1 MLTNILDRI
10 SFWSFFIVVA
20 LLPIF
25 VIPFVNI
32 PIETSKTVLLV
43 LGTAISFIAWAAA
56 RFSDGRVVLPKSKLI
71 LVLFAISIFT
81 LISSFF
87 SGSIKMSLFGV
98 MFDLG
103 SFYFSLF
110 LSVFLLNTAL
120 VVNNENRA
128 KLILKGVILSSIFL
142 FVFQIARFFIPN
154 TLSLGILD
162 DKTSNL
168 LGAWNAFGIFAG
180 ALAMISMFSLEFLSP
195 TKKKKAVLVALLVV
209 SLLLIASVNF
219 SLIWRLLGILS
230 LVIFVYKISLFSF
243 KKDEAQ
249 TNKKFPTTSFAVI
262 IVSLLFFISGQFI
275 GSYLPNVLGL
285 LNIEVNPSYST
296 TWQVTK
302 SVFKAD
308 PLFGIGPNKFADAWS
323 LYKPS
328 LINSSQF
335 WNTSFSNSFGLIPTL
350 MISGGILVA
359 LLWLVFLVLIFFI
372 QLKKLLNLM
381 KEKYDHTLVLYLLL
395 ALYMFLVSIL
405 YPAGLVLFVMGF
417 VFLGV
422 FIGLYSSRT
431 NTYININFLDDPRKS
446 FVSILTLVVIII
458 ATSGITFK
466 FMEKFVSVYY
476 YGRVV
481 NATEVESAEKY
492 IRKALLLNQNDL
504 YLRTY
509 SQVYLSKLNNLISKG
524 DNLTDS
530 EKVLLQTSIDEA
542 VNGAVLATKYNKE
555 NYLNF
560 EILGFVYKNAAS
572 LGIKD
577 ASAKAIESYTEASR
591 LNPINPLMKLEIART
606 YFIDK
611 NIKSA
616 REFALQSIAIKPNFG
631 EGLIFLAELEKGE
644 GNLNSAIS
652 YAEEALK
659 YFPNDTNLA
668 DYVKTLKGNKN
679 TETKIETETKKD
691 N

>member
-168 LGAWNAFGIFAG
+168 LGSWNAFGIFAG

-209 SLLLIASVNF
+209 SLILIASVNF

-359 LLWLVFLVLIFFI
+359 LLWLVFLILIFFI

-422 FIGLYSSRT
+422 FIGLYSSRV

-577 ASAKAIESYTEASR
+577 ASSKAIESYTEASR

>member
-1 MLTNILDRI
+1 
-10 SFWSFFIVVA
+10 

-71 LVLFAISIFT
+71 LVFFAISIFT
-81 LISSFF
+81 LISSLF

-98 MFDLG
+98 MFDIG

-110 LSVFLLNTAL
+110 LAIFLLNTAL
-120 VVNNENRA
+120 VVNNENKA
-128 KLILKGVILSSIFL
+128 KLILKGIILSSFVL

-162 DKTSNL
+162 DKTNNL
-168 LGAWNAFGIFAG
+168 LGSWNAFGIFAG
-180 ALAMISMFSLEFLSP
+180 ALAIISMFSLEFLSP
-195 TKKKKAVLVALLVV
+195 TKKKKILLTAILII
-209 SLLLIASVNF
+209 SLFLIASVNF
-219 SLIWRLLGILS
+219 PLIWRLLGIVS

-243 KKDEAQ
+243 KKDENQ
-249 TNKKFPTTSFAVI
+249 TNKKFPTTSFSVI
-262 IVSLLFFISGQFI
+262 IVALLFFISGQFI

-302 SVFKAD
+302 SVFKEN
-308 PLFGIGPNKFADAWS
+308 PLLGIGPNKFADAWS

-328 LINSSQF
+328 LINGSQF
-335 WNTSFSNSFGLIPTL
+335 WNTPFSNAFGLIPTL
-350 MISGGILVA
+350 MINGGILVG
-359 LLWLVFLVLIFFI
+359 LLWLVFLVLTIFSG
-372 QLKKLLNLM
+372 LKKLLNLI
-381 KEKYDHTLVLYLLL
+381 KEKYDHTLVLYFLL
-395 ALYMFLVSIL
+395 AIYMLLVSIL
-405 YPAGLVLFVMGF
+405 YPAGLVLFVMSF
-417 VFLGV
+417 VFLGI
-422 FIGLYSSRT
+422 FIGLYANRV
-431 NTYININFLDDPRKS
+431 NNYVNINFLDDPRKS
-446 FVSILTLVVIII
+446 FVSILTLVLVII

-476 YGRVV
+476 YGKVV

-509 SQVYLSKLNNLISKG
+509 SQVYLSKLNSLISKG
-524 DNLTDS
+524 DSLTDS

-577 ASAKAIESYTEASR
+577 ASTKAVESYTEASR
-591 LNPINPLMKLEIART
+591 LNPLNPLMKLEIART

-616 REFALQSIAIKPNFG
+616 REFALASIAIKPNFG

-644 GNLNSAIS
+644 GNINSAIS

-659 YFPNDTNLA
+659 YFPNDTNLV

-679 TETKIETETKKD
+679 TETKVEIEKD

>member
-10 SFWSFFIVVA
+10 SFWSFFVVVA

-71 LVLFAISIFT
+71 LVFFAISIFT
-81 LISSFF
+81 LISSLF

-98 MFDLG
+98 MFDIG

-110 LSVFLLNTAL
+110 LAIFLLNTAL
-120 VVNNENRA
+120 VVNNENKA
-128 KLILKGVILSSIFL
+128 KLILKGIILSSFVL

-162 DKTSNL
+162 DKTNNL
-168 LGAWNAFGIFAG
+168 LGSWNAFGIFAG
-180 ALAMISMFSLEFLSP
+180 ALAIISMFSLEFLSP
-195 TKKKKAVLVALLVV
+195 TKKKKILLTAILII
-209 SLLLIASVNF
+209 SLFLIASVNF
-219 SLIWRLLGILS
+219 PLIWRLLGIVS

-243 KKDEAQ
+243 KKDENQ
-249 TNKKFPTTSFAVI
+249 TNKKFPTTSFSVI
-262 IVSLLFFISGQFI
+262 IVALLFFISGQFI

-302 SVFKAD
+302 SVFKEN
-308 PLFGIGPNKFADAWS
+308 PLLGIGPNKFADAWS

-328 LINSSQF
+328 LINGSQF
-335 WNTSFSNSFGLIPTL
+335 WNTPFSNAFGLIPTL
-350 MISGGILVA
+350 MINGGILVG
-359 LLWLVFLVLIFFI
+359 LLWLVFLVLTIFSG
-372 QLKKLLNLM
+372 LKKLLNLI
-381 KEKYDHTLVLYLLL
+381 KEKYDHTLVLYFLL
-395 ALYMFLVSIL
+395 AIYMLLVSIL
-405 YPAGLVLFVMGF
+405 YPAGLVLFVMSF
-417 VFLGV
+417 VFLGI
-422 FIGLYSSRT
+422 FIGLYANRV
-431 NTYININFLDDPRKS
+431 NNYVNINFLDDPRKS
-446 FVSILTLVVIII
+446 FVSILTLVLVII

-476 YGRVV
+476 YGKVV

-509 SQVYLSKLNNLISKG
+509 SQVYLSKLNSLISKG
-524 DNLTDS
+524 DSLTDS

-577 ASAKAIESYTEASR
+577 ASTKAVESYTEASR
-591 LNPINPLMKLEIART
+591 LNPLNPLMKLEIART

-616 REFALQSIAIKPNFG
+616 REFALASIAIKPNFG

-644 GNLNSAIS
+644 GNINSAIS

-659 YFPNDTNLA
+659 YFPNDTNLV

-679 TETKIETETKKD
+679 TETKVEIEKD